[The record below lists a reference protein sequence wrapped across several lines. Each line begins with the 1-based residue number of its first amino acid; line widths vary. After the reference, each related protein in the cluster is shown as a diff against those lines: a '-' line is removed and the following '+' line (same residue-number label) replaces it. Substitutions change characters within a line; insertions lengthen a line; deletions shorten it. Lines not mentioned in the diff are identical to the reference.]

1 MTVACPRHGTVRFS
15 GSEVRIV
22 AGLGVTRAVVLSMA
36 YLRSCSPAP
45 ARRAVAWRAI
55 GSVTGA
61 TTRRDSGHS
70 RVATDV
76 ITRRSSARA
85 GASHSVTD
93 RSRGTALANTSLS
106 RISVPPGTAGERS
119 PGVCPV
125 CLLLSGLVEVV
136 AQRLDLLVRDGT
148 VLGLG
153 DLDELV

>member
-1 MTVACPRHGTVRFS
+1 M
-15 GSEVRIV
+15 
-22 AGLGVTRAVVLSMA
+22 AGDRLGDRCDDQAGQRPLQ
-36 YLRSCSPAP
+36 
-45 ARRAVAWRAI
+45 
-55 GSVTGA
+55 GGH
-61 TTRRDSGHS
+61 RRDHS
-70 RVATDV
+70 EIVGAG
-76 ITRRSSARA
+76 